1 MTTARDTPPP
11 YETTASAG
19 GKLRKTPL
27 RRRNTP
33 YARPPT
39 AIRNNKNPN
48 LLTKIVDPASRL
60 LYAGANK
67 LFGAVFGNRNMFLPL
82 QRPSEINEEP
92 QNVPREEGQHG
103 NSASISVAT
112 GISDLEQML
121 QQKTFTRS
129 EIERLT
135 ALLHSRTNESSSADV
150 VERDGANPYSSP
162 SSLLRLEESTSGSLQ
177 KHGDERDNLHAAIS
191 TPMVTSRV
199 LEEDIASPAQL
210 AKAYMGSR
218 PTKVAPRQDIVL
230 HNNATGF
237 SNSPIAPKIANG
249 STGFE
254 NGFTTPRSRGR
265 SAMYSMARTP
275 YARSPT
281 TFTQKGITS
290 SYGRDEAF
298 TSSQSAFQHGGKM
311 ALKRRSSVLDDD
323 IGSGGPLR
331 RTRQK
336 ANLLTLRDK
345 RELGYTAL
353 QQPDHG
359 SQKLPLMNESE
370 PKVVKGAEEN
380 RYTSMHGTG
389 SVSGYANVPTK
400 STQTATK
407 ILQHLEKPSPKEKSS
422 GSTKSPT
429 KLTLDMLHGQAL
441 RSLEKVDSPKL
452 LSYPHDNQKSEVQHH
467 ERIHDSREL
476 TSKGKEKVEDNGSR
490 KFPIPRSMMTLVNG
504 ELSDTSKDKAPA
516 IRINEPTAKLTAEPP
531 QKKRA
536 FQMSAPEDDSFEVD
550 DDDDEIQTNGH
561 MSLPLVENNK
571 QETALPADIVATSIL
586 PGVSRTPALVE
597 NNKQMFP
604 EVVKVP
610 EQAVPKEAEKPVS
623 SPKTDVGFGG
633 SVSEQGL
640 GFKLP
645 VSPPLTTNTQNN
657 LLPQSTL
664 QMDNVA
670 LKKDSNS
677 FQLFGTSAERA
688 SPFAFSA
695 NGLSDS
701 KPSASS
707 DPKALEST
715 SVSNSVTANGHVK
728 LPESDKVENGN
739 DQKSA
744 NIFGKVESNKTESG
758 SDQQPANIFG
768 KSESNKD
775 GNGNDQKAANIFGKL
790 DAPPSAALPATPT
803 NGIFSFGTSTNNVN
817 TTPNTTP
824 LSKPTTFPS
833 VVPFTASSATTS
845 SLFNFSSPN
854 VSSTSIASTA
864 ATTTVISTTTTPTPA
879 AIFSTSTPA
888 PVIPSSVP
896 APVFSFGSATSTA
909 PTISVAE
916 TGNTNV
922 TNDKDLKSNLTN
934 SPFASTPFATTPTTT
949 TGSGLFGFSSP
960 AATSTTNNQSQAS
973 FFNVSNGSQANTQAS
988 MAVTS
993 SVPFLFG
1000 SGTTSIQSSTSGTS
1014 PFSSSAPAIG
1024 TSSSFGVGSMT
1035 ASSEGK
1041 SGNSTSGPTT
1051 SVFGSTWEPAKSS
1064 GFGTPFNF
1072 GASATP
1078 TPSATTSPVVFGAS
1092 NTGSSTGFS
1101 FGAGAGA
1108 TTSSFSTPTQNQ
1120 SPFGNPTPVF
1130 GTGATANNN
1139 DHMSMDSMA
1148 EDSMQTPTPVP
1159 AFGQTPVASPGF
1171 MFGSATPTPTPA
1183 PSPAMPSFQF
1193 GGHRTKQY
1201 LRVQFRH
1208 RPPFNL
1214 VANQTKQHLR
1224 ILSSRLVSSLML
1236 EVGASH

>member
-1 MTTARDTPPP
+1 M
-11 YETTASAG
+11 
-19 GKLRKTPL
+19 
-27 RRRNTP
+27 
-33 YARPPT
+33 
-39 AIRNNKNPN
+39 
-48 LLTKIVDPASRL
+48 LTKIVDPASRL

-67 LFGAVFGNRNMFLPL
+67 LFGVVFGNRNMFLPL

-92 QNVPREEGQHG
+92 KNLPREEGQHG
-103 NSASISVAT
+103 NSASISAAT

-135 ALLHSRTNESSSADV
+135 ALLHSRTESSSADV
-150 VERDGANPYSSP
+150 VERDGVNPYSSP
-162 SSLLRLEESTSGSLQ
+162 SSLLRLEASTSGSLQ

-199 LEEDIASPAQL
+199 LEEDTASPAEL

-218 PTKVAPRQDIVL
+218 PTKVALRQDIVL
-230 HNNATGF
+230 HNNATSF
-237 SNSPIAPKIANG
+237 SKSPITSIAPKIANG

-275 YARSPT
+275 YARSPS

-290 SYGRDEAF
+290 SYGRDEAL

-345 RELGYTAL
+345 GELGYTSL
-353 QQPDHG
+353 QQPDHA

-422 GSTKSPT
+422 GLTKSPT

-441 RSLEKVDSPKL
+441 RSLEKVDSTKL
-452 LSYPHDNQKSEVQHH
+452 LSYPLDNQKSEVHHH
-467 ERIHDSREL
+467 ERLHDSREL

-490 KFPIPRSMMTLVNG
+490 KFPIPCSMMTSVNG
-504 ELSDTSKDKAPA
+504 ELSVTSKDKAPA
-516 IRINEPTAKLTAEPP
+516 VRINEPTLKLPAEPP

-536 FQMSAPEDDSFEVD
+536 FQMSAPEDDSFEID
-550 DDDDEIQTNGH
+550 DDDDDGIQTNGH
-561 MSLPLVENNK
+561 VSLPLVENNK
-571 QETALPADIVATSIL
+571 QETALPADIVATSTL

-623 SPKTDVGFGG
+623 SCIGG

-640 GFKLP
+640 GFKLLA
-645 VSPPLTTNTQNN
+645 SPPLTTNTQNN
-657 LLPQSTL
+657 LLPQSL

-670 LKKDSNS
+670 LEKDSNS
-677 FQLFGTSAERA
+677 FQLFGTSAERV

-695 NGLSDS
+695 NGPSDS

-715 SVSNSVTANGHVK
+715 SVSNSVTANDHVK
-728 LPESDKVENGN
+728 LPESNKVENGN

-758 SDQQPANIFG
+758 SDQQPASIFG

-775 GNGNDQKAANIFGKL
+775 GNGIDQKAANIFGKL
-790 DAPPSAALPATPT
+790 DAPPSTALPATPT
-803 NGIFSFGTSTNNVN
+803 NGIFSFGISTNNVS

-824 LSKPTTFPS
+824 LSNPNTFPS

-845 SLFNFSSPN
+845 SLSNFSSPN
-854 VSSTSIASTA
+854 VSSTSIASTVI
-864 ATTTVISTTTTPTPA
+864 TTTVISSTTTTTPTPA
-879 AIFSTSTPA
+879 AIFCSSTPTPA
-888 PVIPSSVP
+888 IPSSVP

-909 PTISVAE
+909 PTSSVAE

-934 SPFASTPFATTPTTT
+934 SPFASTPFATTTTI
-949 TGSGLFGFSSP
+949 GSGLFGFSSP

-988 MAVTS
+988 MAVAP

-1000 SGTTSIQSSTSGTS
+1000 SGTTSIPSSTSGTS

-1024 TSSSFGVGSMT
+1024 TSSSFSISSMT

-1041 SGNSTSGPTT
+1041 SGNSTSGPAT

-1064 GFGTPFNF
+1064 GFGTTFNF

-1101 FGAGAGA
+1101 FGAGA

-1130 GTGATANNN
+1130 GTGATPNNN

-1171 MFGSATPTPTPA
+1171 MFGSATPTPAPA

-1193 GGHRTKQY
+1193 GGQPNQAPSQNPTPASASF
-1201 LRVQFRH
+1201 QFGGQ
-1208 RPPFNL
+1208 PNQAISQNPIPASTSFQFGGQP
-1214 VANQTKQHLR
+1214 NQTLPQNPFQSSSVEFNAGGGSFSLGSNGGDK
-1224 ILSSRLVSSLML
+1224 SSRRIVR
-1236 EVGASH
+1236 VRKTTGRKK